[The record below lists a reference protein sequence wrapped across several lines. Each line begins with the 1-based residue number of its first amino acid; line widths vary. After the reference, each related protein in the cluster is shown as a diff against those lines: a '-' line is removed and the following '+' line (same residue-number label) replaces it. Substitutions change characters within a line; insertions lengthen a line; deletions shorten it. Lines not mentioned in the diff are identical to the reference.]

1 MDDTT
6 ERELRASITDLQEK
20 IAKLWTTLR
29 EVQAVLWGDNVR
41 RDDGLKKVILSLE
54 ARVGTLESVLRDL
67 EARITHYLDAEREE
81 TCLGLAAL
89 AKHEAAEGELY
100 TESIEEDKDM
110 KIATMNNGVEAK
122 KAKWQL
128 VAAVVTAA
136 FLFAGQVITASQASA
151 TQREI
156 AAMAQSLEARR

>member
-6 ERELRASITDLQEK
+6 ERELRASIADLQEK

-41 RDDGLKKVILSLE
+41 RDDGLKKVILSLD

-67 EARITHYLDAEREE
+67 EARITHYLDAGREE

-100 TESIEEDKDM
+100 TESIKEDNDM

-156 AAMAQSLEARR
+156 AAMAQSLEARK